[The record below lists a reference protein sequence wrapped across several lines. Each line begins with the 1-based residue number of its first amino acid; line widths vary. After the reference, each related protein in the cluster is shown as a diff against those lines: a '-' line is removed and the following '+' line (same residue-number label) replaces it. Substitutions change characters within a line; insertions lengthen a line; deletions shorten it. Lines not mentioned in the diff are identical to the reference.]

1 MSKTENPK
9 QYDLEDRI
17 ITSVGQASRL
27 SENSAGQA
35 TSSAEQPMNPIG
47 QPMIPVGQASRLPE
61 NRLSEKSWRRRL
73 PHFQLSSG
81 YYFITFSTHNRQPLL
96 PSQKDAVFN
105 AIHFLNQKR
114 YELLAVVVMD
124 DHVHMVL
131 NPLDTLSRIMHS
143 IKSFT
148 AHQINK
154 ASNRRGKLWQDE
166 NLDRYI
172 RDQEELLQKLNYIA
186 NNPIKANLAAKYGD
200 YRWLYI
206 KGWIN
211 DNA

>member
-17 ITSVGQASRL
+17 IISVGQPMSPV
-27 SENSAGQA
+27 GQA
-35 TSSAEQPMNPIG
+35 MSPVG
-47 QPMIPVGQASRLPE
+47 QAMSPVGQAS
-61 NRLSEKSWRRRL
+61 RLSEKSWRRRL

-81 YYFITFSTHNRQPLL
+81 YYFITFSTHNRQTLL
-96 PSQKDAVFN
+96 PSQKDSIFN

-131 NPLDTLSRIMHS
+131 NPLDTLSKIMHS

-211 DNA
+211 DNVETGETPVLLVS